1 DAGPADQPLNAPTLG
16 TPTVTADGAV
26 QIPVTSVPAGGEAAV
41 YYAVGMT
48 APMLGSGAWRLAGR
62 VATPGPV
69 LTPPQPD
76 GATVWITAR
85 GEGLGR
91 RPSAYTTP
99 VSVQIPVVARV
110 REVRITFDAAGVPT
124 VHWVPGA
131 HTQGIRVRWIVHD
144 IDDPAPMPG
153 SPIDVAASAGSL
165 QLPATVRAH
174 EAITADVE
182 PWTGWTGS
190 AVSGT
195 AGPAVRTAESPLA
208 PTGVLYTECQAR
220 IVDSDATTVTIQVDA
235 TPAHAEVHLLGT
247 VKATRLS
254 GPAPGVPAP
263 SGTQWV
269 FERPAFQQGEGQAV
283 FRAEAPG
290 YESDDDHIVIPEQGR
305 DTVPLTIRARVVST
319 TATTITVRV
328 AVGDPVDPQRTGDA
342 TVSWQQ
348 VGTGGVSPASPQ
360 TIPAANIRTT
370 PDASE
375 LAGGYR
381 DFTIT

>member
-1 DAGPADQPLNAPTLG
+1 QPLSQPTLG

-26 QIPVTSVPAGGEAAV
+26 QIPVTSVPVGGEAAV
-41 YYAVGMT
+41 YYAVGAT
-48 APMLGSGAWRLAGR
+48 APVIGSGAWRFAGR
-62 VATPGPV
+62 TGVPGFV

-144 IDDPAPMPG
+144 IDDPSPSPG

-195 AGPAVRTAESPLA
+195 AGPAVRTAASPPHVPVQSTP
-208 PTGVLYTECQAR
+208 PTATLGIVGIDQGVASIELIGRPGIA
-220 IVDSDATTVTIQVDA
+220 
-235 TPAHAEVHLLGT
+235 
-247 VKATRLS
+247 
-254 GPAPGVPAP
+254 GPVPHQYRYRTWAGAQIP
-263 SGTQWV
+263 
-269 FERPAFQQGEGQAV
+269 PAFSG
-283 FRAEAPG
+283 
-290 YESDDDHIVIPEQGR
+290 
-305 DTVPLTIRARVVST
+305 
-319 TATTITVRV
+319 
-328 AVGDPVDPQRTGDA
+328 
-342 TVSWQQ
+342 
-348 VGTGGVSPASPQ
+348 
-360 TIPAANIRTT
+360 
-370 PDASE
+370 
-375 LAGGYR
+375 
-381 DFTIT
+381 